1 MVMCIVKRLI
11 LASSSP
17 RRKELLSYAQIPFE
31 IVVSHVEEHFNENND
46 PNEIVQALALKK
58 AEAVADILDQ
68 DVVVLGADTIVTID
82 NQILGKP
89 KDETEARMMLK
100 QLSGR
105 EHIVYTGVAIV
116 SADESTTFYEK
127 TKVEFWELS
136 DEEIDSYIKSGEPF
150 DKAGAYGIQQLG
162 SILVKR
168 IDGDYFSVV
177 GLPIA
182 RTCRELKP
190 FLK

>member
-1 MVMCIVKRLI
+1 MKKLI

-17 RRKELLSYAQIPFE
+17 RRKELLSYTQLPFE
-31 IVVSHVEEHFNENND
+31 IVVSHVEEHFNERST
-46 PNEIVQALALKK
+46 PEEIVQVLALQK
-58 AEAVADILDQ
+58 AEAVANILDQ

-89 KDETEARMMLK
+89 KDETEARRMLK

-116 SADESTTFYEK
+116 SADESTTFYEE

-136 DEEIDSYIKSGEPF
+136 DEEINNYIKSGEPF

-168 IDGDYFSVV
+168 IDGDYFNVV

-182 RTCRELKP
+182 KTVRELKK

>member
-1 MVMCIVKRLI
+1 MKKLI

-17 RRKELLSYAQIPFE
+17 RRKELLSYAQFPFE
-31 IVVSHVEEHFNENND
+31 IVVSHVEEHFNEKST
-46 PNEIVQALALKK
+46 PNEVVQALALQK
-58 AEAVADILDQ
+58 AEAVANMLDR

-105 EHIVYTGVAIV
+105 VHIVYTGVAIV
-116 SADESTTFYEK
+116 SADKSTTFYEE

-136 DEEIDSYIKSGEPF
+136 DEQIDNYIKSGEPF

-168 IDGDYFSVV
+168 IDGDYFNVV

-182 RTCRELKP
+182 RAYRELKR
-190 FLK
+190 FLD

>member
-1 MVMCIVKRLI
+1 MKKLI

-31 IVVSHVEEHFNENND
+31 IVVSDVEEHFNEEND
-46 PNEIVQALALKK
+46 PKEIVQALALQK
-58 AEAVADILDQ
+58 AEAVANILDQ
-68 DVVVLGADTIVTID
+68 NAVVLGADTIVTID

-89 KDETEARMMLK
+89 KDETEARKMLR

-116 SADESTTFYEK
+116 SVEESTTFYEE
-127 TKVEFWELS
+127 TKVQFWELS
-136 DEEIDSYIKSGEPF
+136 DEEIDNYIKSGEPF

-168 IDGDYFSVV
+168 IDGDYFNVV
-177 GLPIA
+177 GLPIS
-182 RTCRELKP
+182 RTYRELKQ
-190 FLK
+190 FLYQ